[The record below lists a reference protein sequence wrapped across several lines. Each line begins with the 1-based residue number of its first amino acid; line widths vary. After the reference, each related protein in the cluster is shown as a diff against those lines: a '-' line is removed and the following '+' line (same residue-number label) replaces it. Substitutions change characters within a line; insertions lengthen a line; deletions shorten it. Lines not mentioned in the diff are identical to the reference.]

1 MSVLLH
7 SCTPEFPRI
16 HKDYCLNSLTPC
28 TLKHPMFIGWP
39 GPTAAPCKTAPARP
53 QNGPYGHPKRPFS
66 QADGATPGKGL
77 HHRQICKQAPPDS
90 RQPRNTRGGTA
101 ECNRLHRFLHPGIL
115 HGRHDCRIFAE
126 DKAALGNVRPM
137 LHRARLQCTCRR
149 QGGNR
154 HRATR
159 LATARPPSTRKE
171 SRPRQTG
178 KPRPRPKA
186 GPLQLKQTA

>member
-1 MSVLLH
+1 MPL
-7 SCTPEFPRI
+7 FP
-16 HKDYCLNSLTPC
+16 NSLTPC

-90 RQPRNTRGGTA
+90 RLPRNTSGGTA
-101 ECNRLHRFLHPGIL
+101 ECNRLHRFLHLGIL

-126 DKAALGNVRPM
+126 DKAATGNVRPM
-137 LHRARLQCTCRR
+137 LHRARLQCTCGR

-154 HRATR
+154 HRGDTARHRPGAIDTER
-159 LATARPPSTRKE
+159 KPTKTDWQATAAAKGRAIATETNCLRAG
-171 SRPRQTG
+171 QD
-178 KPRPRPKA
+178 KA
-186 GPLQLKQTA
+186 

>member
-1 MSVLLH
+1 MPL
-7 SCTPEFPRI
+7 FP
-16 HKDYCLNSLTPC
+16 NSLTPC

-90 RQPRNTRGGTA
+90 RLPRNTRGGTA

-126 DKAALGNVRPM
+126 DKAATGNVRPM
-137 LHRARLQCTCRR
+137 LHRARLQCTCGR

-154 HRATR
+154 HRGDTARHHPGAIDTER
-159 LATARPPSTRKE
+159 KPTKTDRQATAAAKVRAIATETNCLRAG
-171 SRPRQTG
+171 QD
-178 KPRPRPKA
+178 KA
-186 GPLQLKQTA
+186 